1 MHLSAQVVRSMAAAL
16 PTLAAE
22 GQWVPLRRAT
32 QFLLWLTH
40 HAPGSASM
48 FIAAKGTVRIQGA
61 ARLPDC
67 AVIAAACARS
77 QCGRVVVV
85 SSFAHF
91 CWACTALAP
100 LCACG
105 WKAAA
110 QAQGGG

>member
-1 MHLSAQVVRSMAAAL
+1 MPVQVVRYMAAAL

-61 ARLPDC
+61 TLRAD
-67 AVIAAACARS
+67 RS
-77 QCGRVVVV
+77 L
-85 SSFAHF
+85 F
-91 CWACTALAP
+91 
-100 LCACG
+100 
-105 WKAAA
+105 
-110 QAQGGG
+110 